1 MIEVKDLT
9 KYYGSFAA
17 IQALNF
23 EVADGEIVGFLGPN
37 AAGKTTTLKILAGY
51 MPPTSGTAAVHGFD
65 CVTQSLAARKSLG
78 YLPETVPLYPD
89 LTVSQFLDFAGQ
101 AKGLD
106 HRQRRLEVDRAIDD
120 CSLEEVRNTLVAVL
134 SKGFRQRV
142 GLAQALLGRPPL
154 LILDEP
160 TIGLDPA
167 QIVEIRELIRQL
179 AGDHTVILSS
189 HILPEV
195 SQLCQRV
202 IIINRGQIVAS
213 DTPANLTHQ
222 LNRDARVHLSVEGPE
237 AEVQAAI
244 QAVPG
249 VKTVQGLGKGIFTLE
264 ADLDLEVRPELARCI
279 VQRGWDLLEL
289 KTQEFTLEDVFI
301 NLVTEEEQDPGHAQE
316 NYLTAE
322 AQRTQRK
329 DF

>member
-1 MIEVKDLT
+1 MIAVKDLT

-106 HRQRRLEVDRAIDD
+106 SRQRRLEVDRAIDD
-120 CSLEEVRNTLVAVL
+120 CSLEEVKNTLVAVL

-222 LNRDARVHLSVEGPE
+222 LNREARVHLSVKGPL

-244 QAVPG
+244 AAVPG
-249 VKTVQGLGKGIFTLE
+249 VKAVQGLGDGTFTLE

-301 NLVTEEEQDPGHAQE
+301 NLVTEEEQACCRE
-316 NYLTAE
+316 
-322 AQRTQRK
+322 QRFYQGAK
-329 DF
+329 